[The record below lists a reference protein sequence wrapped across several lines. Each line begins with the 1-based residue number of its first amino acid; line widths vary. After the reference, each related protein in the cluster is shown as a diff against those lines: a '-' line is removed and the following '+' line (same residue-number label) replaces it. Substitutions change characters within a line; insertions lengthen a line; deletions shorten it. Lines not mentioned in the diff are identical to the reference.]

1 MTRRHSLSTT
11 DHRRSELAPSGSTS
25 VVGRYRLLRQL
36 AAGGMSEVYLA
47 YDPRRGQPVALKVLS
62 TRLADD
68 HIQRLRFARE
78 SRLTLNLH
86 HPHLVRGLA
95 AGRDA
100 QSKRR
105 YLVLEYIDG
114 PNAARLLERHG
125 HLDVNDVVHI
135 GIGIARALAYL
146 HRHGCV
152 HRDVKPDNIMLS
164 PCGSAKLID
173 LGLALL
179 SDPNEN
185 QLTLTN
191 NPLGTSY
198 YMSWE
203 QGLNSHLVDGRSDI
217 FALGATMYHLL
228 TGQVPFPGENHDEV
242 MRKKQ
247 SGQYAPA
254 GLLNRNV
261 PARLE
266 LILQRM
272 MARDPRQRWASAD
285 EVATALERSGLT
297 SGLPS
302 FADLG
307 LAVQPSSHT
316 RSKSTDQ
323 PTRPDLR
330 LRTSRSPKSR
340 AGDMWIIRF
349 EDHDGD
355 WSIRKATTSQLVK
368 AIRKGRFPGLVFGAR
383 RPQHPFRPLNQFPE
397 FLPYFRKRP
406 ANRPKPEPEGF
417 CSRLLARFGLNWR
430 GN

>member
-1 MTRRHSLSTT
+1 MTRRQTLTPAN
-11 DHRRSELAPSGSTS
+11 DRSSGPAAASTS
-25 VVGRYRLLRQL
+25 ALGRYRLLRQL

-47 YDPRRGQPVALKVLS
+47 YDQKQGQPVALKVLS
-62 TRLADD
+62 ARLADD
-68 HIQRLRFARE
+68 QIQRLRFERE
-78 SRLTLNLH
+78 SRLTLNLK

-114 PNAARLLERHG
+114 PNAALLLERQG
-125 HLDVNDVVHI
+125 RLDVNDVVHI

-146 HRHGCV
+146 HQQGCV

-173 LGLALL
+173 LGLAYL

-185 QLTLTN
+185 LLTLTN

-198 YMSWE
+198 YMPWE
-203 QGLNSHLVDGRSDI
+203 QGLNSHWVDGRSDI

-228 TGQVPFPGENHDEV
+228 TGQVPFPGDNHDEV
-242 MRKKQ
+242 MRKKRA
-247 SGQYAPA
+247 GQYAPA
-254 GLLNRNV
+254 GLLNRDV
-261 PARLE
+261 PAKLE

-285 EVATALERSGLT
+285 EVATALARSRLT

-316 RSKSTDQ
+316 RSKATDH

-330 LRTSRSPKSR
+330 LRASRSPKSR
-340 AGDMWIIRF
+340 AGDVWIIRF

-355 WSIRKATTSQLVK
+355 WSIRKATTSQLVN

-397 FLPYFRKRP
+397 FLPYFRERAASRSKP
-406 ANRPKPEPEGF
+406 APEGF
-417 CSRLLARFGLNWR
+417 CSRLLSRLGWCLR
-430 GN
+430 RD